1 MLTVDV
7 EDYFQVS
14 AFDHRIKRDEWDSMP
29 CRVEAN
35 TEHLLSIFSEANV
48 KGTFFILG
56 WVAKKHPEL
65 IRRIAEAGHELA
77 SHGYWH
83 RLVYTLSREEFRR
96 DIKDS
101 KKAIGDA
108 TGVDVTA
115 YRAPSFSIT
124 NKSLWALETLVEEGF
139 QVDSSIFPIRHDRY
153 GVPDASPE
161 IHSRVTPAGSITE
174 IPPSFWQS
182 RIAKVPIGGGYFRL
196 FPERLT
202 SKAITAVRN
211 EGRPAMFYLH
221 PWEVD
226 TEQPRIDG
234 VGIKSRFRHYV
245 GLQHTERKLRNL
257 LLSHPFGRIDKTL
270 KVVQQTASPK
280 PVEDI
285 EPLGPNAGT
294 EPN

>member
-14 AFDHRIKRDEWDSMP
+14 AFEHRIKRDEWDSMP

-48 KGTFFILG
+48 TGTFFILG

-96 DIKDS
+96 DIRDS

-108 TGVDVTA
+108 TGVAVTA

-161 IHSRVTPAGSITE
+161 IHSRATPAGSITE

-211 EGRPAMFYLH
+211 QGRPAMFYLH

-226 TEQPRIDG
+226 PEQPRIDG
-234 VGIKSRFRHYV
+234 VGMKSRFRHYV
-245 GLQHTERKLRNL
+245 GLTQTERKLRS
-257 LLSHPFGRIDKTL
+257 LLSKHDFAPINQILNLMDR
-270 KVVQQTASPK
+270 ASPCL
-280 PVEDI
+280 PQ
-285 EPLGPNAGT
+285 
-294 EPN
+294 

>member
-14 AFDHRIKRDEWDSMP
+14 AFDHRIKRDEWDAMP

-35 TEHLLSIFSEANV
+35 TERLLAIFSEAQV
-48 KGTFFILG
+48 SGTFFVLG
-56 WVAKKHPEL
+56 WVANKYPQL

-83 RLVYTLSREEFRR
+83 RLVYTLSRDEFRR

-101 KKAIGDA
+101 KNAISDA
-108 TGVDVTA
+108 AGVAVSS

-139 QVDSSIFPIRHDRY
+139 KVDSSIFPIRHDRY

-161 IHSRVTPAGSITE
+161 IHSRMTPAGNITE

-196 FPERLT
+196 FPESLT
-202 SKAITAVRN
+202 SRAITAVRN
-211 EGRPAMFYLH
+211 EGRPAIFYLH

-226 TEQPRIDG
+226 PEQPRIDG
-234 VGIKSRFRHYV
+234 IGIKSRFRHYV
-245 GLQHTERKLRNL
+245 GLHHTEQKLRKLL
-257 LLSHPFGRIDKTL
+257 TEHPFGRVDKTL
-270 KVVQQTASPK
+270 KRVQEASPQTHAEAHNPLA
-280 PVEDI
+280 PVT
-285 EPLGPNAGT
+285 GA

>member
-14 AFDHRIKRDEWDSMP
+14 AFDNRIKRDEWDSMP

-48 KGTFFILG
+48 RGTFFILG

-226 TEQPRIDG
+226 PEQPRIDG

-245 GLQHTERKLRNL
+245 GLTQTERKLRSL
-257 LLSHPFGRIDKTL
+257 LRKHNFGPVNQILSL
-270 KVVQQTASPK
+270 MNTASPCT
-280 PVEDI
+280 VQ
-285 EPLGPNAGT
+285 
-294 EPN
+294 